1 MRALPGDGMTRIRI
15 LAILVTALTAG
26 GGLAAGTYRYL
37 QNVPVR
43 EISVPTRP
51 VVVAT
56 ANLPLAAEL
65 KANDLVVV
73 DWPVDSVPEGV
84 FPSENELVGRGLI
97 DSVVKYEPILAAKLA
112 PEGAGVGLPPVISP
126 GMRALSVR
134 VNDVVGV
141 AGYVLPG
148 TYVDVVATASPSNRP
163 QEMTSKIVLS
173 NVRVLT
179 AGTRL
184 EQDTEDG
191 KPLQVTVV
199 TLMVTPAQAE
209 RLTLASNEGK
219 IQLALRNP
227 LDQGTPA
234 TPGIRPGTLLA
245 ATRPARARPRRAPRR
260 VSLTVEVIRGIERE
274 EVVVTGG
281 IE

>member
-15 LAILVTALTAG
+15 LAILVSALTAG

-37 QNVPVR
+37 QNVPVK

-97 DSVVKYEPILAAKLA
+97 DSVVKHEPILAAKLA
-112 PEGAGVGLPPVISP
+112 AEGAGVGLPPVIPP

-134 VNDVVGV
+134 VNDAVGV
-141 AGYVLPG
+141 AGYAAG
-148 TYVDVVATASPSNRP
+148 H
-163 QEMTSKIVLS
+163 
-173 NVRVLT
+173 VR
-179 AGTRL
+179 GC
-184 EQDTEDG
+184 
-191 KPLQVTVV
+191 
-199 TLMVTPAQAE
+199 
-209 RLTLASNEGK
+209 
-219 IQLALRNP
+219 
-227 LDQGTPA
+227 
-234 TPGIRPGTLLA
+234 
-245 ATRPARARPRRAPRR
+245 
-260 VSLTVEVIRGIERE
+260 
-274 EVVVTGG
+274 GG
-281 IE
+281 HRQPF

>member
-37 QNVPVR
+37 QNVPVK

-97 DSVVKYEPILAAKLA
+97 DSVVKYKPILAAKLA
-112 PEGAGVGLPPVISP
+112 PEGAGVGLPPVIPP
-126 GMRALSVR
+126 GMRALPQPEGPEMETYSPFRMSRSILSSACVSTSSVKKNLGHGLE
-134 VNDVVGV
+134 VN
-141 AGYVLPG
+141 
-148 TYVDVVATASPSNRP
+148 
-163 QEMTSKIVLS
+163 
-173 NVRVLT
+173 
-179 AGTRL
+179 
-184 EQDTEDG
+184 
-191 KPLQVTVV
+191 
-199 TLMVTPAQAE
+199 E
-209 RLTLASNEGK
+209 RLSSFVHDLSRSSSTELG
-219 IQLALRNP
+219 R
-227 LDQGTPA
+227 
-234 TPGIRPGTLLA
+234 
-245 ATRPARARPRRAPRR
+245 TRPTPTCP
-260 VSLTVEVIRGIERE
+260 TE
-274 EVVVTGG
+274 
-281 IE
+281 

>member
-1 MRALPGDGMTRIRI
+1 MHSAGGQGMTRIRI
-15 LAILVTALTAG
+15 LAILVSALTAG

-37 QNVPVR
+37 QNVPVK
-43 EISVPTRP
+43 EISLPTRP

-73 DWPVDSVPEGV
+73 DWPVDSVPGGV
-84 FPSENELVGRGLI
+84 FLSENELVGRGLI
-97 DSVVKYEPILAAKLA
+97 DSVVKHEPILAAKLA
-112 PEGAGVGLPPVISP
+112 PEGAGVGLPPVIPP

-134 VNDVVGV
+134 VNDVV
-141 AGYVLPG
+141 GYVLPG
-148 TYVDVVATASPSNRP
+148 TYVDVVATASASNRP

-173 NVRVLT
+173 NMRVLT

-245 ATRPARARPRRAPRR
+245 ANRPARARRRPAPRR

-281 IE
+281 GE

>member
-1 MRALPGDGMTRIRI
+1 MTRIRI
-15 LAILVTALTAG
+15 LAILVSALTAG

-37 QNVPVR
+37 QNVPVK

-97 DSVVKYEPILAAKLA
+97 DSVVKHEPILAAKLA
-112 PEGAGVGLPPVISP
+112 AEGAGVGLPPVIPP

-163 QEMTSKIVLS
+163 QDMTSKIVLS

-199 TLMVTPAQAE
+199 TLMVTPAQTE

-234 TPGIRPGTLLA
+234 TAGIRPGTLLA
-245 ATRPARARPRRAPRR
+245 APRSARARPRRAPRR

-281 IE
+281 YE